1 MLVATGVKYILSGKK
16 SLSTN
21 TQSPTTK
28 LAPTDIPLQTVIAEG
43 LDTPWSL
50 TFLPDG
56 GILITERPG
65 RVRLIDSSGNLQDQP
80 ITTLSQVK
88 EVGEGGLLGMVSDPK
103 FESNHY
109 IYFYYTY
116 STTNANSQNR
126 IVRMVYDGNK
136 LSNEKV
142 LVDKIPGS
150 SNHDGGRLKFGP
162 DGYLYATTGD
172 AENPSQ
178 AQDKNSLGGKILR
191 LTTDGK
197 VAPGNPFGTL
207 VYSYGHR
214 NPQGLSWDSSG
225 QLWATE
231 HGRSIPV
238 SGLDELN
245 KISPGQ
251 NYGWPVIQGNETKR
265 GMITP
270 VINSGGS
277 TWAPADTAII
287 GNKIFFGGL
296 KGQALFE
303 ANLPNPSGVVEQ
315 FKNEFGRIREV
326 ILGPDGMLYI
336 TTSNNDGRGTPNL
349 GDDKVI
355 RINPQKLQ

>member
-116 STTNANSQNR
+116 STTNGNSQNR

-251 NYGWPVIQGNETKR
+251 NYGWPVIQGNETKK

-303 ANLPNPSGVVEQ
+303 ANLPNPSEVVEK